1 MRQLVIGVLGGMSAA
16 STSLYYQRLNA
27 VARSRLGGLH
37 GASLLLRS
45 VDFAPIAAMQS
56 AGEWRRAGALLNG
69 EARALERGGAEML
82 LLATNTMHCV
92 ADEIMDGVQ
101 IPLLHI
107 GDATASA
114 IARDGLSRPGLL
126 ATAFTMEQSFYT
138 DRLHAANLEPIIPS
152 ADDRALIHH
161 IIYEELCKDVVTA
174 ASRAAFE
181 GIAARMVDRGADCLI
196 LGCTEIGMLLNA
208 SNVSCPVYDTT
219 HVHCDDAI
227 DVALKEDAQGG
238 GAHVVQQTTGKEEE
252 EASTV
257 AALIK
262 LGGSVTAEPIQGKG
276 VLQGGWEG
284 GWRATAQ
291 IGEQRMMITVRGGG
305 KDEAEQQAA
314 RKLLDS
320 IFVSDY

>member
-1 MRQLVIGVLGGMSAA
+1 M
-16 STSLYYQRLNA
+16 
-27 VARSRLGGLH
+27 
-37 GASLLLRS
+37 
-45 VDFAPIAAMQS
+45 
-56 AGEWRRAGALLNG
+56 
-69 EARALERGGAEML
+69 
-82 LLATNTMHCV
+82 
-92 ADEIMDGVQ
+92 
-101 IPLLHI
+101 
-107 GDATASA
+107 
-114 IARDGLSRPGLL
+114 
-126 ATAFTMEQSFYT
+126 
-138 DRLHAANLEPIIPS
+138 
-152 ADDRALIHH
+152 
-161 IIYEELCKDVVTA
+161 VTT

-227 DVALKEDAQGG
+227 DAALKEEGQGG
-238 GAHVVQQTTGKEEE
+238 GAFGAQVVQETSGKEEE
-252 EASTV
+252 EVASTV

-262 LGGSVTAEPIQGKG
+262 LGGSVMAEPIQAKG

-320 IFVSDY
+320 IFASDY